1 MQVLVVED
9 HADLADVIR
18 ETLERDGQR
27 VMVAVNA
34 EQGERLA
41 HLEDFEVLILDVMLP
56 EGLEAG
62 FQLGRRLREAAIGTP
77 ILYLTA
83 RADVESRLTG
93 LTDGDDYLTK
103 PFDVREL
110 RARVRALAR
119 RGAGLASNSVTL
131 PGQVVLDLGT
141 RRLWRSG
148 VLTAVTTREYVLL
161 ECFVLHPRQVLSR
174 EEIIQTVWP
183 GVEDVV
189 PKLIDVYVSS
199 LRRKLGEALIET
211 VRGSG
216 YRLGSAEAARWV
228 GWA

>member
-1 MQVLVVED
+1 MRALLVED

-56 EGLEAG
+56 EGPEAG
-62 FQLGRRLREAAIGTP
+62 FQLGRRLRESGIGTP

-93 LTDGDDYLTK
+93 LMDGDDYLTK

-110 RARVRALAR
+110 RARIRALAR
-119 RGAGLASNSVTL
+119 RGAGLASDTTAL
-131 PGQVVLDLGT
+131 PGNVMLDLRT

-148 VLTAVTTREYVLL
+148 VPTTVTGQEYALL
-161 ECFVLHPRQVLSR
+161 ECFVLHPRRVLSR
-174 EEIIQTVWP
+174 EEIIDTVWP
-183 GVEDVV
+183 GVEDVA

-216 YRLGSAEAARWV
+216 YRLGSAEADR
-228 GWA
+228 

>member
-1 MQVLVVED
+1 MRALLVED

-27 VMVAVNA
+27 VMMAVNA

-41 HLEDFEVLILDVMLP
+41 HLEDFEVLILDMMLP
-56 EGLEAG
+56 EGPEAG
-62 FQLGRRLREAAIGTP
+62 FQLGRRLRESGIGTP

-93 LTDGDDYLTK
+93 LMDGDDYLTK

-110 RARVRALAR
+110 RARIRALAR
-119 RGAGLASNSVTL
+119 RGAGLASDTTAL
-131 PGQVVLDLGT
+131 PGNVMLDLRT

-148 VLTAVTTREYVLL
+148 VPTTVTGQEYALL
-161 ECFVLHPRQVLSR
+161 ECFVLHPRRVLSR
-174 EEIIQTVWP
+174 EEIIDTVWP
-183 GVEDVV
+183 GVEDVA

-216 YRLGSAEAARWV
+216 YRLGSAEADR
-228 GWA
+228 

>member
-1 MQVLVVED
+1 VRALLVED

-41 HLEDFEVLILDVMLP
+41 HLEDFEVLILDMMLP
-56 EGLEAG
+56 EGPEAG
-62 FQLGRRLREAAIGTP
+62 FQLGRRLRESGIGTP

-93 LTDGDDYLTK
+93 LMDGDDYLTK

-110 RARVRALAR
+110 RARIRALAR
-119 RGAGLASNSVTL
+119 RGAGLASDTIAL
-131 PGQVVLDLGT
+131 PGNVMLDLRT

-148 VLTAVTTREYVLL
+148 VPTTVTGQEYALL
-161 ECFVLHPRQVLSR
+161 ECFVLHPRRVLSR
-174 EEIIQTVWP
+174 EEIIDTVWP
-183 GVEDVV
+183 GVEDVA

-216 YRLGSAEAARWV
+216 YRLGSAEADR
-228 GWA
+228 

>member
-1 MQVLVVED
+1 MVED
-9 HADLADVIR
+9 HIDLADAIR

-27 VMVAVNA
+27 VTLAVNA
-34 EQGERLA
+34 EQGEKLA
-41 HLEDFEVLILDVMLP
+41 HFEDFEVLILDVKLP
-56 EGLEAG
+56 EGPEAG
-62 FQLGRRLREAAIGTP
+62 FHLARRLRESGIRTP

-83 RADVESRLTG
+83 RADVESRLSG

-119 RGAGLASNSVTL
+119 RGAGLASDTLAL
-131 PGQVVLDLGT
+131 PGEVVLDLGT
-141 RRLWRSG
+141 RRLWRFG
-148 VLTAVTTREYVLL
+148 VLTPVTGREYALL
-161 ECFVLHPRQVLSR
+161 ECFVLRPRQVLSR
-174 EEIIQTVWP
+174 EAIIQTVWP
-183 GVEDVV
+183 GVEGVL

-216 YRLGSAEAARWV
+216 YRLGSVED
-228 GWA
+228 GG

>member
-1 MQVLVVED
+1 MRALLVED

-18 ETLERDGQR
+18 ETLERDRQR

-56 EGLEAG
+56 EGPEAG
-62 FQLGRRLREAAIGTP
+62 FQLGRRLRESGIGTP

-93 LTDGDDYLTK
+93 LMDGDDYLTK

-110 RARVRALAR
+110 RARIRALAR
-119 RGAGLASNSVTL
+119 RGAGLASDTTAL
-131 PGQVVLDLGT
+131 PGNVMLDLRT

-148 VLTAVTTREYVLL
+148 VPTTVTGQEYALL
-161 ECFVLHPRQVLSR
+161 ECFVLHPRRVLSR
-174 EEIIQTVWP
+174 EEIIDTVWP
-183 GVEDVV
+183 GVEDVA

-216 YRLGSAEAARWV
+216 YRLGSAEADR
-228 GWA
+228 

>member
-1 MQVLVVED
+1 MRVLVVED

-56 EGLEAG
+56 EGPEAG
-62 FQLGRRLREAAIGTP
+62 FQLGRRLRESGIGTP

-93 LTDGDDYLTK
+93 LMDGDDYLTK

-119 RGAGLASNSVTL
+119 RGAGLASDTLTL
-131 PGQVVLDLGT
+131 PGEVVLDLGT

-148 VLTAVTTREYVLL
+148 VPTAVTGQEYALL
-161 ECFVLHPRQVLSR
+161 ECFVLHPRRVLSR
-174 EEIIQTVWP
+174 EEIIETVWP
-183 GVEDVV
+183 GVEDVG
-189 PKLIDVYVSS
+189 PKLIDVYVSN

-216 YRLGSAEAARWV
+216 YRLGSAEADR
-228 GWA
+228 